1 MLIVLHGGDGDDDPS
16 WSWWWWSWW
25 WSFMVMM
32 MIMMILHGEGADL
45 ARKDWQKSS
54 LLQTSGHRLK
64 IISCISLSRDLAKKV
79 ISKSM
84 MLLLTRLFLFLSL
97 FSWKNRSS
105 SLKIVVTQDIHLSL
119 KPCNWVKLTILATL
133 FLHLAEQ
140 RGVST
145 SYIEWKAEKLTWKNL
160 GFEVPWMEFTWYLF
174 WSFL

>member
-1 MLIVLHGGDGDDDPS
+1 
-16 WSWWWWSWW
+16 
-25 WSFMVMM
+25 MVVMV
-32 MIMMILHGEGADL
+32 MMILHGHDDDHDDPTWWGSWSCEEGL
-45 ARKDWQKSS
+45 AEKQSVANLVS
-54 LLQTSGHRLK
+54 PTENHFLYFSFSGFG
-64 IISCISLSRDLAKKV
+64 KKV

-119 KPCNWVKLTILATL
+119 KPCNWLKLTILATL

-160 GFEVPWMEFTWYLF
+160 GFDVPWMEFTWYLF